1 MGSLLKMQFINDL
14 FTFDTL
20 KRNISYMI
28 KQLLNGSGN
37 IGVFVLIC
45 IITVATFE
53 GLGLSNRK
61 TNLEHRLIQNMDL
74 SIEGLDKGFY
84 QDSKVNIKLELK
96 TFKVNDNTNILS
108 QRLRID
114 SQKDHENRNT
124 ERSRILFEG
133 AVDQFLYEN
142 KENFPNSQNF
152 KINDKIIKFNN
163 FIINAVPQK
172 FEKKSDMKFHDI

>member
-20 KRNISYMI
+20 KKNISYI
-28 KQLLNGSGN
+28 LKQLLNGSGN
-37 IGVFVLIC
+37 IGVFVLLS

-53 GLGLSNRK
+53 GLGLSNRE

-74 SIEGLDKGFY
+74 SIDSLDKGFY
-84 QDSKVNIKLELK
+84 QNSKVNIKSELK
-96 TFKVNDNTNILS
+96 TFKINDNTNILP

-124 ERSRILFEG
+124 ERTRILFEG

-142 KENFPNSQNF
+142 KENFPNSQNVE
-152 KINDKIIKFNN
+152 INDKIKRINN
-163 FIINAVPQK
+163 FITSSDPYK
-172 FEKKSDMKFHDI
+172 FEKKSDNEFYDI